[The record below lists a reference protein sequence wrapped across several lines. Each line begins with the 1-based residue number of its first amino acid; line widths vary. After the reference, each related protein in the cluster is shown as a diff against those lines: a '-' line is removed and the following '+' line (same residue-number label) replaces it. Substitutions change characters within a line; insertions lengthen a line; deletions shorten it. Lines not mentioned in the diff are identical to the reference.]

1 MSDEDCMERT
11 KYFLNFVVLIT
22 ILIVSSC
29 GKDNSTVKKAGNS
42 STSES
47 LVGKECSCDSTYMPV
62 SGINSYGATV
72 TYDNICLA
80 NCHGLSGIVQGQY
93 PCRDS
98 LEVCLDN
105 GYNGSLP
112 PMTECKAQ
120 VAIRNGYAKS
130 IIKFKSCY

>member
-80 NCHGLSGIVQGQY
+80 NCHGLSSIVQGRY
-93 PCRDS
+93 PCTQELVCMDDKYTS
-98 LEVCLDN
+98 L
-105 GYNGSLP
+105 S
-112 PMTECKAQ
+112 ECNAQ
-120 VAIRNGYAKS
+120 AAIRNGYFKS
-130 IIKFKSCY
+130 IIKFKSCNAK